1 MRENKTRYALL
12 GLLAISPMSG
22 YDMKTVI
29 GKSLIHFWNESY
41 GQIYPILKQLE
52 SEGLAVKSVVEQEG
66 KPDRNVYTITE
77 KGREAFEG
85 WLGRPVEETRE
96 RVEIVLKLFFG
107 GFQPPAL
114 NIQMLRQ
121 FRAEQQKM
129 LVSYAGIRDFLASRH
144 ADDKNYPYWLMT
156 LNCGLIKSE
165 AMIRWADETV
175 EQLEE
180 IDRKNDSERKD
191 VSK

>member
-52 SEGLAVKSVVEQEG
+52 SEGLAVKSIVEQEG
-66 KPDRNVYTITE
+66 KPDRNVYTIAE

-114 NIQMLRQ
+114 NIRMLKQ
-121 FRAEQQKM
+121 FRAEQEKM
-129 LVSYAGIRDFLASRH
+129 LKSYAGIRDFLTSKH
-144 ADDKNYPYWLMT
+144 AGDRSYPYWLMT
-156 LNCGLIKSE
+156 LNCGFIKSE
-165 AMIRWADETV
+165 AMIRWVDETV
-175 EQLEE
+175 EQLEK
-180 IDRKNDSERKD
+180 IDSTNDNERKD
-191 VSK
+191 V